1 MGVREQIVFLGVI
14 LFVIIV
20 LSLSMP
26 SVQPYHKDTLFSKE
40 FPYEGFSEYGA
51 DVPAVAPANAPAN
64 VPAVA
69 PAVVAKVEGF
79 EGLQPSP
86 LNGPEKIDVFSSFE
100 GKSSCSPSPYTN
112 SMGYLCM
119 DKNAMDLLL
128 TRGGNA
134 TGNPS
139 QIG

>member
-40 FPYEGFSEYGA
+40 FPYEGFSEYGTDA
-51 DVPAVAPANAPAN
+51 KANAHAN
-64 VPAVA
+64 AHANA

-86 LNGPEKIDVFSSFE
+86 LNGPEKIDIFSSFE
-100 GKSSCSPSPYTN
+100 GKSSCSPSSYSN
-112 SMGYLCM
+112 SKGYLCM
-119 DKNAMDLLL
+119 DEDATKLLL

>member
-1 MGVREQIVFLGVI
+1 MEVREQIVFLGVI

-26 SVQPYHKDTLFSKE
+26 TVAPYHKDTLFSKE
-40 FPYEGFSEYGA
+40 FPYEGFSEY
-51 DVPAVAPANAPAN
+51 DSSKPTEESNKS
-64 VPAVA
+64 A
-69 PAVVAKVEGF
+69 PAVVKKVEGF

-86 LNGPEKIDVFSSFE
+86 LNGPEIIDIFSSFE
-100 GKSSCSPSPYTN
+100 GKSSCSPSPYSN
-112 SMGYLCM
+112 STGYLCL

>member
-51 DVPAVAPANAPAN
+51 DAPAVAHAN
-64 VPAVA
+64 A

-86 LNGPEKIDVFSSFE
+86 LNGPETIDIFSSFE
-100 GKSSCSPSPYTN
+100 GKSSCSPSSYSN
-112 SMGYLCM
+112 SKGYLCM
-119 DKNAMDLLL
+119 DEDATKLLL

>member
-26 SVQPYHKDTLFSKE
+26 SVQPYHKDTRFSKE
-40 FPYEGFSEYGA
+40 FPYEGFSEYGTDA
-51 DVPAVAPANAPAN
+51 KANAPA
-64 VPAVA
+64 VA
-69 PAVVAKVEGF
+69 QSKEPMTPSIVKKVEGF

-100 GKSSCSPSPYTN
+100 GKSSCTPSPYSN
-112 SMGYLCM
+112 SKGYLCM
-119 DKNAMDLLL
+119 DTDATNLLL

>member
-51 DVPAVAPANAPAN
+51 DAKANAHAN
-64 VPAVA
+64 A

-100 GKSSCSPSPYTN
+100 GKSSCSPSPYSN

>member
-40 FPYEGFSEYGA
+40 FPYEGFSEYGTDA
-51 DVPAVAPANAPAN
+51 HAN
-64 VPAVA
+64 A

-86 LNGPEKIDVFSSFE
+86 LNGPEKIDIFSSFE
-100 GKSSCSPSPYTN
+100 GKSSCSPSSYSN
-112 SMGYLCM
+112 SKGYLCM
-119 DKNAMDLLL
+119 DEDATKLLL

>member
-40 FPYEGFSEYGA
+40 FPYEGFSEYGTDA
-51 DVPAVAPANAPAN
+51 KANAH
-64 VPAVA
+64 
-69 PAVVAKVEGF
+69 AVVAKVEGF

-86 LNGPEKIDVFSSFE
+86 LNSPEKIDVFSSFE

>member
-40 FPYEGFSEYGA
+40 FPYEGFSKYGA
-51 DVPAVAPANAPAN
+51 DAKANAPAVAPAN
-64 VPAVA
+64 A

-100 GKSSCSPSPYTN
+100 GKSSCSPSPYSN